1 MMKIERITLKN
12 YKAFKDITITDIPS
26 LCVFVGANGS
36 GKTTLF
42 GVFGFL
48 RDCLTF
54 DVKRALEQRGGFKEV
69 ISRNSKPDDCIQ
81 ILIQFRLEIT
91 GANRLVTYELHIGQ
105 ENNKPIVRKE
115 ILSYKR
121 GEFGS
126 PYKFLKFSNGQG
138 YVVNNEEDFSTPEKE
153 LTRIEEKLSPEK
165 LAISGLG
172 QIQRFKAAYAFRDM
186 IEKWHISDFHINQ
199 ARGLKD
205 TTGDWE
211 HLSVTGDNL
220 QLVARDLYEN
230 HTAIFNKIVS
240 DMEHRVPGVNK
251 VAVKLTD
258 DGRLLLQFSDNQF
271 QDPFIDRYVSDGT
284 IKMFAYLVLLNDPQ
298 PHPLLCIE
306 EPENQLYPK
315 LLAELVE
322 EFRSYANRGG
332 QVFVSTHSPDLLNA
346 LKLDEVFWLVK
357 EKGFTQIYR
366 AKDDKQLKA
375 YMDNGDKL
383 GYLWNQ
389 GVFEGVDP

>member
-1 MMKIERITLKN
+1 MKIERITLKN

-48 RDCLTF
+48 HDCLTY

-81 ILIQFRLEIT
+81 ILIQFRLKIT
-91 GANRLVTYELHIGQ
+91 GVNRLVTYELHIGE
-105 ENNKPIVRKE
+105 ENNKPIVVKE
-115 ILSYKR
+115 KLSYKR
-121 GEFGS
+121 GRYGS
-126 PYKFLKFSNGQG
+126 PFGFIDFSKGKG
-138 YVVNNEEDFSTPEKE
+138 FAINNEEDFSKQEEELSKE
-153 LTRIEEKLSPEK
+153 FQELAPEK

-172 QIQRFKAAYAFRDM
+172 QFQRFQAAHAFRDM
-186 IEKWHISDFHINQ
+186 IDKWHISDFHINQ
-199 ARGLKD
+199 ARGSKD
-205 TTGDWE
+205 AVGYSE
-211 HLSVTGDNL
+211 HLSETGDNL
-220 QLVARDLYEN
+220 QLVARDLYSN
-230 HTAIFNKIVS
+230 HREIFNKIVS

-251 VAVKLTD
+251 VTVKLTD

>member
-1 MMKIERITLKN
+1 
-12 YKAFKDITITDIPS
+12 
-26 LCVFVGANGS
+26 
-36 GKTTLF
+36 
-42 GVFGFL
+42 
-48 RDCLTF
+48 
-54 DVKRALEQRGGFKEV
+54 
-69 ISRNSKPDDCIQ
+69 
-81 ILIQFRLEIT
+81 
-91 GANRLVTYELHIGQ
+91 
-105 ENNKPIVRKE
+105 
-115 ILSYKR
+115 
-121 GEFGS
+121 
-126 PYKFLKFSNGQG
+126 
-138 YVVNNEEDFSTPEKE
+138 
-153 LTRIEEKLSPEK
+153 
-165 LAISGLG
+165 
-172 QIQRFKAAYAFRDM
+172 M

-220 QLVARDLYEN
+220 QLVARNLYEN
-230 HTAIFNKIVS
+230 HAAIFNKIVS

-375 YMDNGDKL
+375 YMDDGDKL

>member
-1 MMKIERITLKN
+1 MKIERITLKN

-36 GKTTLF
+36 GKTSLF

-48 RDCLTF
+48 HDCLTY

-69 ISRNSKPDDCIQ
+69 ISRNSKPDDCIE
-81 ILIQFRLEIT
+81 ILIKFRLKIT
-91 GANRLVTYELHIGQ
+91 GANRLVTYELHIG
-105 ENNKPIVRKE
+105 EEKSKPVVKKE

-121 GEFGS
+121 GRKGLPFR
-126 PYKFLKFSNGQG
+126 FLNFSNGQG
-138 YVVNNEEDFSTPEKE
+138 YAINNEEDFDKTDEE
-153 LTRIEEKLSPEK
+153 LKREEQKLAPEK

-172 QIQRFKAAYAFRDM
+172 QFQRFKAAYAFRDM

-211 HLSVTGDNL
+211 HLSLTGDNL
-220 QLVARDLYEN
+220 QLVARNLYEN
-230 HTAIFNKIVS
+230 HAAIFNKIVS

-322 EFRSYANRGG
+322 EFRTYANRGG

-389 GVFEGVDP
+389 GIFEGVDP